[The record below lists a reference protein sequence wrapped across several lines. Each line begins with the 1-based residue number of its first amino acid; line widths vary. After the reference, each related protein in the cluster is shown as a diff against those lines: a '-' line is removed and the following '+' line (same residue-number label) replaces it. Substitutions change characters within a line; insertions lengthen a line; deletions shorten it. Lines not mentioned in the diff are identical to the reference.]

1 MRLIKYCVLLLFI
14 VTLSSCGKGNAP
26 VTNKSGGNLTGAG
39 ATFPYPIYS
48 KWFSEYQK
56 INPDAKISYQSIGS
70 GGGIKQTTEGTV
82 DFGASDIPL
91 TPDELKKAEDKNNSK
106 LLQIPTVLG
115 AVVLTYNL
123 PGITSN
129 INLSGSTIA
138 DIFLGN
144 IKKWNDAKI
153 KADNPGINFPD
164 KEIVPC
170 TRTDGSGT
178 TYIFTEYLGKV
189 SPEWKDK
196 KGAAKDMKFPVGQGA
211 KGNEGVT
218 GFVKQLEYSIGY
230 VELIYAIQNNLKYA
244 SVKNKEGEFIS
255 PELASV
261 TKAADNTVDEMK
273 DGLTLSVTDA
283 KGKGSYPIS
292 SYTYMLIFE
301 NQKDAGKGKILKG
314 FMNWA
319 LSDGKKFANDLGYA
333 SLPESI
339 IAKAKESVAKIN
351 SNGTVL

>member
-1 MRLIKYCVLLLFI
+1 MKIIKYIALLLI
-14 VTLSSCGKGNAP
+14 VISLSSCGKKDP
-26 VTNKSGGNLTGAG
+26 VTKNSGGNITGAG

-56 INPDAKISYQSIGS
+56 INADAKISYQSIGS

-91 TPDELKKAEDKNNSK
+91 TAEELKKAEEKNNSK

-123 PGITSN
+123 PGITAN
-129 INLSGSTIA
+129 INLSGAVIA

-153 KADNPGINFPD
+153 KADNPGVNFPD
-164 KEIVPC
+164 KDIVPC

-178 TYIFTEYLGKV
+178 TYIFTDYLSKV
-189 SPEWKDK
+189 SPEWKEK
-196 KGAAKDMKFPVGQGA
+196 KGAAKDLKFTVGQGA

-230 VELIYAIQNNLKYA
+230 VELIYALQNKLNYA
-244 SVKNKEGEFIS
+244 NVKNKDGEFIS

-261 TKAADNTVDEMK
+261 TKSADNTVDEMK

-292 SYTYMLIFE
+292 SYTYMLIFQ
-301 NQKDAGKGKILKG
+301 NQKDAGKGKILKA
-314 FMNWA
+314 FMSWA
-319 LSDGKKFANDLGYA
+319 LSDGKKFANELGYA
-333 SLPESI
+333 SLPETVV
-339 IAKAKESVAKIN
+339 AKAQELIKGIN